1 MLMKKKIE
9 FEGFICEKTCRA
21 ILCFRN
27 AFAVS
32 SSCLSKVGLT
42 IDDVDAE

>member
-1 MLMKKKIE
+1 MLKKKKIE
-9 FEGFICEKTCRA
+9 FEGFICEKTCQA

-42 IDDVDAE
+42 IDDMDGE